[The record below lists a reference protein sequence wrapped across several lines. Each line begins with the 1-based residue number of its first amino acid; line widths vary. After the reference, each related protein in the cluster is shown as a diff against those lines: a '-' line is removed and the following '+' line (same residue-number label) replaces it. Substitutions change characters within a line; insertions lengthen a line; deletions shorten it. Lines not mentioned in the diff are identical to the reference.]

1 MRLAVTS
8 DLHWGLNPAGD
19 RATRDLAA
27 QLEALAPDA
36 FVISGDVGEGEWF
49 RECLEQFGGVPGA
62 RLVVPGNHDLWTRT
76 PGESSLQRY
85 HQVLPQEAAS
95 AGFHYL
101 DHQPF
106 LVEREG
112 LAILGSINWYDYS
125 FAAPEV
131 EAEYPNAQEMY
142 RAKLFPNG
150 RHNDGRFVHLEQS
163 DAEFTGEV
171 VSRFAGQLA
180 ELPGEISQVIAV
192 QHHPPVRELFYPT
205 PLTNTY
211 QRFWLA
217 YTGNRRM
224 QDLVLSDPRIRTVL
238 CGHTHAACNADV
250 QGKRCLNIGGD
261 YDFKRLLL
269 LDTATGAEQWWEFGR
284 S

>member
-8 DLHWGLNPAGD
+8 DLHWGLSPAGD
-19 RATRDLAA
+19 AASRDLARCV
-27 QLEALAPDA
+27 EALAPDA
-36 FVISGDVGEGEWF
+36 FALAGDVGEGESF
-49 RECLEQFGGVPGA
+49 SRCLDLFARLQCP
-62 RLVVPGNHDLWTRT
+62 RLVVPGNHDLWTRD
-76 PGESSLQRY
+76 PGASSLERY
-85 HQVLPQEAAS
+85 RQVLPDLAAT

-101 DHQPF
+101 DQHP
-106 LVEREG
+106 VTSTDG
-112 LAILGSINWYDYS
+112 KVGIAGSINWYDYS
-125 FAAPEV
+125 FADPVVEREHPEAPEL
-131 EAEYPNAQEMY
+131 Y

-150 RHNDGRFVHLEQS
+150 QHNDGRFVRLAMS

-171 VSRFAGQLA
+171 VSWFTAQLA
-180 ELPGEISQVIAV
+180 ELPATVEQVIAI

-224 QDLVLSDPRIRTVL
+224 QDLVLSEPRIRTVI
-238 CGHTHAACNADV
+238 CGHTHAACEANV

-261 YDFKRLLL
+261 YHFKRLLL
-269 LDTATGAEQWWEFGR
+269 LDTATGAEQWWEFGT
-284 S
+284 

>member
-8 DLHWGLNPAGD
+8 DLHWGLSPSGD
-19 RATRDLAA
+19 RATLELART
-27 QLEALAPDA
+27 LETLAPDV
-36 FVISGDVGEGEWF
+36 FVISGDVGEGEAF
-49 RECLEQFGGVPGA
+49 RQCLALFASLKCA
-62 RLVVPGNHDLWTRT
+62 RVVVPGNHDLWTRD
-76 PGESSLQRY
+76 PAESSRERY
-85 HQVLPQEAAS
+85 LQVLPELAVA

-101 DHQPF
+101 DDQPLLAPAEGVA
-106 LVEREG
+106 LV
-112 LAILGSINWYDYS
+112 GSINWYDYS
-125 FAAPEV
+125 FADPAV
-131 EAEYPNAQEMY
+131 EQEHPDAAEMY

-150 RHNDGRFVHLEQS
+150 RHNDGRFVRLPQS

-180 ELPGEISQVIAV
+180 ELPSTVSHVVAI

-205 PLTNTY
+205 PLTTIY

-224 QDLVLSDPRIRTVL
+224 QDVVLADPRIRTVI
-238 CGHTHAACNADV
+238 CGHTHAACVADV
-250 QGKRCLNIGGD
+250 DGKRCLNIGGD

-269 LDTATGAEQWWEFGR
+269 LDTESGAEQWWEFGK
-284 S
+284 